1 MAVAPGAVCVSAAPL
16 LTEEAI
22 DLLKFFDSHV
32 NLDKENIPQ
41 IQSLLRLMQPY
52 WSAPGLEELQGVI
65 DQLKR
70 AGISEITQNIL
81 IAAAY
86 KRAAQETVNHER
98 NSLYETYSL
107 LALDRAGISR
117 KVLVWP

>member
-1 MAVAPGAVCVSAAPL
+1 VALAPGAVCVSAAPL

-22 DLLKFFDSHV
+22 DLLEFFDAHV

-70 AGISEITQNIL
+70 AGISATTQNIL

-86 KRAAQETVNHER
+86 KRAAQETVNQER
-98 NSLYETYSL
+98 SSLYETYSL

-117 KVLVWP
+117 KVLVRP